1 MIGGNIMGTVGNKQ
15 PFTFGLRGV
24 AAVNRE
30 FFCPALSQDAVGAL
44 SEEERVALYGR
55 GRPYLAAAIGVRR
68 ALTNGPWTAVTRWRL
83 VGALSEAFAEALR
96 EWMKEPAGGL
106 LELQRAASILKPFRM
121 LTALTDADSADLES
135 LDSVLEIL
143 CADAGWRR

>member
-83 VGALSEAFAEALR
+83 VGALSEASADVRALGQR
-96 EWMKEPAGGL
+96 RVVILVEP
-106 LELQRAASILKPFRM
+106 E
-121 LTALTDADSADLES
+121 TDAAPLPAAQREGK
-135 LDSVLEIL
+135 
-143 CADAGWRR
+143 A